1 MKSILIIG
9 MGRFGRHL
17 CQKFMQLG
25 DEVMIV
31 DNDERTINEL
41 ADSVTSARIADCTDE
56 HALRALGVGNFDLCF
71 VCMGESLES
80 SLLATALLKDMGA
93 RRVIAKADRDIH
105 ARLLLRNGADEVIY
119 PERET
124 AERMAVRMSANNVFD
139 YIELTNEYAIYEIP
153 PLESWIGKTIA
164 ELDVRNKYHINILA
178 VKQNEDL
185 RPLPGANYV
194 FTGSEH
200 ILALTSV
207 ENAKKLIQK
216 VEVSSRHA

>member
-17 CQKFMQLG
+17 CRKFMQLG

-31 DNDERTINEL
+31 DNNERVINEL

-56 HALRALGVGNFDLCF
+56 HALRAIGVSNFDLCF
-71 VCMGESLES
+71 VCIGESLES

-93 RRVIAKADRDIH
+93 RRVVAKADRDIH
-105 ARLLLRNGADEVIY
+105 ARLLLRNGADEVVY
-119 PERET
+119 PERDT
-124 AERMAVRMSANNVFD
+124 AERIAMRLSAEHVFN
-139 YIELTNEYAIYEIP
+139 YIELTDGYSIYEIP
-153 PLESWIGKTIA
+153 PLPEWTGHS
-164 ELDVRNKYHINILA
+164 VRDLNIRSKHKINILA
-178 VKQNEDL
+178 VKQGDEL
-185 RPLPGANYV
+185 RPMPGPDYV

-207 ENAKKLIQK
+207 ENARKLLKKI
-216 VEVSSRHA
+216 

>member
-56 HALRALGVGNFDLCF
+56 HVLKALGVGNFDLCF
-71 VCMGESLES
+71 VCMGQSLES

-124 AERMAVRMSANNVFD
+124 AERIAVRTSAEHVFN
-139 YIELTNEYAIYEIP
+139 YIELTDEYSIYEIP
-153 PLESWIGKTIA
+153 PLPTWTGHSVR
-164 ELDVRNKYHINILA
+164 ELDIRNKHHINILA
-178 VKQNEDL
+178 VKLGDAL
-185 RPLPGANYV
+185 RPMPGPDYV

-200 ILALTSV
+200 ILALTSN
-207 ENAKKLIQK
+207 ENAKRLLKMI
-216 VEVSSRHA
+216 